1 MSSAGRPI
9 DVCSTLVYSSHSTR
23 AFSATTSF
31 SSLPVKVL
39 QKDNMLQLWSYVAL
53 IVAVLVLSTCPQSDG
68 HRVSDCSCRVSEA
81 ALHCGQSSWLY
92 GKGCVEGE
100 LYICAGQAGSP
111 AEKFNDCTHA
121 CVGGRVEKTDSCWTT
136 HTSTHTHTHTTH
148 THSVIHTSHTPV
160 SCPIGVGH
168 AEWRKASR
176 SYWEK
181 QTTIPTSLH
190 LPHLAYSL
198 WTLHDIGFWI
208 DCCDFMLD
216 IN

>member
-1 MSSAGRPI
+1 MW
-9 DVCSTLVYSSHSTR
+9 L
-23 AFSATTSF
+23 
-31 SSLPVKVL
+31 
-39 QKDNMLQLWSYVAL
+39 
-53 IVAVLVLSTCPQSDG
+53 
-68 HRVSDCSCRVSEA
+68 
-81 ALHCGQSSWLY
+81 SSWLY
-92 GKGCVEGE
+92 WCYQHVHSQMATVYQTARAGWVKQ
-100 LYICAGQAGSP
+100 LYTVDRALGSMARAVWRESYISVPVRPAPRPRSSTIALTPVWGVGWRKLTP
-111 AEKFNDCTHA
+111 AELHTHP
-121 CVGGRVEKTDSCWTT
+121 
-136 HTSTHTHTHTTH
+136 HTHTHTTH